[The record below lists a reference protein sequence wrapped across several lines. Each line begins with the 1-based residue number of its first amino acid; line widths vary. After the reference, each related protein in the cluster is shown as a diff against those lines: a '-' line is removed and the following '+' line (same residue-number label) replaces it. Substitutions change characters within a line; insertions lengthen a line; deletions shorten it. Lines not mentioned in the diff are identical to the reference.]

1 MLYGILGLL
10 FIIFLFILINLSSSD
25 SKNSSWP
32 FESEKERVGRK
43 AELVATNIIS
53 KILRS
58 DDFLFTNIEVCYED
72 KVAEL
77 DNVIIN
83 KYGVFII
90 EVKYYKGVL
99 YGTEED
105 YEWEKY
111 KDDGYGNT
119 FAKKVK
125 NPIKQVKRQTYI
137 LAKYLEYYGARVWV
151 DGYAFLLNGNS
162 PVSSPYMLESIKDI
176 DNAIHTP
183 GRQRLNEKT
192 IESIKHLLDV

>member
-32 FESEKERVGRK
+32 FESEKERAGRK
-43 AELVATNIIS
+43 AEFVATNIIS

-183 GRQRLNEKT
+183 VRQRLNEKT